1 MAQSSSKP
9 ARRRLDP
16 AERRVLLMD
25 AAARTFSRLGYR
37 GARMEDVAEEAG
49 VAKGLLYQHF
59 PSKEALF
66 RALME
71 EHGARFTER
80 LRARW
85 AAAAGPRGKQP
96 VRMVEEGVAAWL
108 DELTS
113 EDSLLHWIEP
123 SDADLS
129 SVLRDQSLQAIVD
142 QVVEVDPTIDP
153 DLAWLVAAAFQG
165 AVESATTQWRRRG
178 GASRDELEGLVVA
191 FALNGLEGV
200 RALGRDRAA
209 TP

>member
-1 MAQSSSKP
+1 M
-9 ARRRLDP
+9 DP
-16 AERRVLLMD
+16 AERRVLLME

-37 GARMEDVAEEAG
+37 GARMDDVADEAG

-71 EHGARFTER
+71 EQGARFTEQ

-85 AAAAGPRGKQP
+85 AAAAQGPRGAQP
-96 VRMVEEGVAAWL
+96 VRLVEEGVAAWL

-113 EDSLLHWIEP
+113 EDSLLHWIGPHE
-123 SDADLS
+123 ADLS

-142 QVVEVDPTIDP
+142 QVVGVDPTIDP

-178 GASRDELEGLVVA
+178 GASREELERLVVA

-200 RALGRDRAA
+200 RALSRDPAP
-209 TP
+209 TT